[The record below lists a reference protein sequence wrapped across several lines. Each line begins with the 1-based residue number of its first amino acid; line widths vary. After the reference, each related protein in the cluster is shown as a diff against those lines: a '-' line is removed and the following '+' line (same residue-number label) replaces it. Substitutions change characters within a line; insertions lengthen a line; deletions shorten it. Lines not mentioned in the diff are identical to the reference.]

1 MNSSKFLGLDWR
13 DALKGLIVAIMT
25 AFLTALI
32 PMLEAGTWPSK
43 SQLLQAA
50 IAGVTAAAA
59 YLLKNVLTNSQGQ
72 IGKQEPK

>member
-1 MNSSKFLGLDWR
+1 MSKFLGLNWQ
-13 DALKGLIVAIMT
+13 DAVKGLIVAVLT
-25 AFLTALI
+25 AFLSALI

-43 SQLLQAA
+43 SQILQAV

-72 IGKQEPK
+72 IGKSEPK

>member
-1 MNSSKFLGLDWR
+1 MSKFLGLNWQ
-13 DALKGLIVAIMT
+13 DALKGLIVAVFT

-43 SQLLQAA
+43 PQLLQAA

-72 IGKQEPK
+72 IAKSEPK

>member
-1 MNSSKFLGLDWR
+1 MNSKFLGLNWQ
-13 DALKGLIVAIMT
+13 DAAKGLLVAVLT